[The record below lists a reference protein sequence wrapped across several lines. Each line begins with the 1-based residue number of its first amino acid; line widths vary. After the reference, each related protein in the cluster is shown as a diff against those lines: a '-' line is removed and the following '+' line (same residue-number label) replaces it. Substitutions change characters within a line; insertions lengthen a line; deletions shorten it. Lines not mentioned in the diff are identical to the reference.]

1 MRRPEGSATTAGRGP
16 AVAGRFRYG
25 NSRGNRNFH
34 GGRDVAT
41 LQWDSEGRDWP
52 NRQASR
58 FVEAGGLRWHVQ
70 CAGGGPVALLLHG
83 TGASTHSW
91 RDVLPA
97 LAREFTVVAPDLPG
111 HGFSGAAPEECYSLP
126 GMAGAVGSLLASLGV
141 SPRLAVGHS
150 AGAAIALRMVLDGR
164 AAPAALVSINGALL
178 PFRGLAGQLFSPAA
192 RLLARLDFVPRLVA
206 RRATDPSAVIRLL
219 RDTGSRLDDEG
230 VALYR
235 RLMCSP
241 AHIAATIAMMSH
253 WDLAPMIRQ
262 YPELSVPLLL
272 MVGAEDGTVAPA
284 EADRVARLVPGA
296 RAQRLPGL
304 GHLAHEE
311 EPGRVAELI
320 IGFARSVEAGGA
332 GR

>member
-1 MRRPEGSATTAGRGP
+1 MRRPEGSAAVRPGGLALARRDDGIGRS
-16 AVAGRFRYG
+16 
-25 NSRGNRNFH
+25 SRD
-34 GGRDVAT
+34 GGT
-41 LQWDSEGRDWP
+41 LQWDTHGQDWP
-52 NRQASR
+52 NRRASR
-58 FVEAGGLRWHVQ
+58 FVEAGGIRWHVQ
-70 CAGGGPVALLLHG
+70 LAGDGPVALLLHG

-91 RDVLPA
+91 RDLLPE

-111 HGFSGAAPEECYSLP
+111 HGFTTAAADEGYSLS
-126 GMAGAVGSLLASLGV
+126 GMAGAIASLLASLEV

-150 AGAAIALRMVLDGR
+150 AGAAIALRMVLDGGI
-164 AAPAALVSINGALL
+164 APDAVVSINGALL
-178 PFRGLAGQLFSPAA
+178 PFRGLPGQLFSPAA

-206 RRATDPSAVIRLL
+206 RRAADPDAVTRLL

-241 AHIAATIAMMSH
+241 AHVAATIAMMSR
-253 WDLAPMIRQ
+253 WDLAPMIRE
-262 YPELSVPLLL
+262 YPELAVPLLL
-272 MVGAEDGTVAPA
+272 VVGDQDGTVAPQ

-296 RAQRLPGL
+296 RVERLAGL

-320 IGFARSVEAGGA
+320 IGFARSVEAGGS

>member
-1 MRRPEGSATTAGRGP
+1 MRRPDGSA
-16 AVAGRFRYG
+16 AVARRGLAAARRDDGLRRNGR
-25 NSRGNRNFH
+25 N
-34 GGRDVAT
+34 GGT
-41 LQWDSEGRDWP
+41 LQWESDGQDWP

-58 FVEAGGLRWHVQ
+58 IVEAGGIRWHVQ
-70 CAGGGPVALLLHG
+70 RAGDGPVALLLHG

-91 RDVLPA
+91 RNLLPA
-97 LAREFTVVAPDLPG
+97 LGREFTVVAPDLPG
-111 HGFSGAAPEECYSLP
+111 HGFTNAAADDGYSLP
-126 GMAGAVGSLLASLGV
+126 GMAGAVASLLASLDV

-164 AAPAALVSINGALL
+164 IDPDAVVSINGALL
-178 PFRGLAGQLFSPAA
+178 PFRGLPGQLFSPAA

-206 RRATDPSAVIRLL
+206 RRAADPAAVTRLL

-241 AHIAATIAMMSH
+241 AHVAATIAMMSR

-262 YPELSVPLLL
+262 YPELAVPLLL
-272 MVGAEDGTVAPA
+272 VVGEEDGTVAPE

-296 RAQRLPGL
+296 RVERLAGL